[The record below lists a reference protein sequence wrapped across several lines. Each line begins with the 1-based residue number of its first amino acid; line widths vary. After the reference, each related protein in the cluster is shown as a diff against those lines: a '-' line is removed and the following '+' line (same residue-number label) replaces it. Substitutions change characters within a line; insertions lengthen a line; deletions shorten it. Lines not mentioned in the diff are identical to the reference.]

1 MKYLSI
7 ILLALFIV
15 TADAS
20 AVVIDKKY
28 DDQRYIE
35 YGEKFNNVLKIETG
49 STFSSGVLLNN
60 NWILTTKHSIEYK
73 KDINII
79 FNGQSY
85 NPIEIIKNKNSD
97 VALLKVEIPEFKN
110 KTELYI
116 GDLKIDQECT
126 IVGYGKTGDGQV
138 GSIKYDFKKRAAN
151 NKIFGTMDDL
161 VFCKFDPTSNIELN
175 GISAVGD
182 SGGGLFLKTGE
193 LIGINSIVKSP
204 SDNKPD
210 SDFDDISGHVKMSS
224 IYDWIIENT
233 NH

>member
-7 ILLALFIV
+7 ILLVLFTIITDV
-15 TADAS
+15 S
-20 AVVIDKKY
+20 AIVIDKKY
-28 DDQRYIE
+28 EDQRYIE

-49 STFSSGVLLNN
+49 STFSSGVILNS
-60 NWILTTKHSIEYK
+60 NWVLTTKHSIEYK
-73 KDINII
+73 KDIDII

-85 NPIEIIKNKNSD
+85 KPIEVIKNKNSD
-97 VALLKVEIPEFKN
+97 VALLKVKIPEFKN

-116 GDLKIDQECT
+116 EDLKTDQECT

-138 GSIKYDFKKRAAN
+138 GSTKYDFKKRAAN
-151 NKIFGTMDDL
+151 NKIFGTMGDL
-161 VFCKFDPTSNIELN
+161 VFCKFDQDSDIDLN

-204 SDNKPD
+204 SDSKPD
-210 SDFDDISGHVKMSS
+210 SDFDDISGHVKISS